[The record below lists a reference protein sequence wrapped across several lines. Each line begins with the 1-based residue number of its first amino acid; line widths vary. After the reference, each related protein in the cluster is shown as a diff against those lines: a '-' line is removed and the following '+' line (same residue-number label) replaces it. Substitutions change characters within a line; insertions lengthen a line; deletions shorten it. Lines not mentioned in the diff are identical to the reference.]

1 MSHDLRNAV
10 WERGPKNP
18 AMRAVLLSL
27 ADRADDDGYC
37 YPSHA
42 DTADR
47 TGYSRRTVI
56 TTMQRLESEGWLT
69 QRPRYKAGAERSS
82 NGIWLDTARLLGSE
96 LVSLGNEAASPRSEA
111 VSPPVVNVLHQ
122 GSEAASPESSFN
134 LHLESEED
142 DAPAPATPLQE
153 LADHFRRR
161 TALTP
166 NGNTPNYGRDWR
178 QPLEAI
184 LALAGNDPPAACALI
199 DRALA
204 VAWGEN
210 EQRKV
215 YTVSA
220 PRSIAGIAANLAAQQ
235 RNGASAADA
244 DSLWQQ
250 ALAVVTGTKTSDSR
264 LLTAIR
270 AIGADRIRM
279 ARESDAPRLKQELAH
294 GYYRPVTTAA

>member
-1 MSHDLRNAV
+1 MSNTLQKAV
-10 WERGPKNP
+10 WEYGPDDP
-18 AMRAVLLSL
+18 TQHHVLLAL
-27 ADRADDDGYC
+27 ANYANDDGGSVF
-37 YPSHA
+37 PSLETIA
-42 DTADR
+42 AR
-47 TGYSRRTVI
+47 CRISRRTAARAMKMLAADGWI
-56 TTMQRLESEGWLT
+56 TATRRGPTSNIYTIQVAKLSPSSVTVAQQE
-69 QRPRYKAGAERSS
+69 PERSA
-82 NGIWLDTARLLGSE
+82 NLTPKKCQIDTS
-96 LVSLGNEAASPRSEA
+96 RSA
-111 VSPPVVNVLHQ
+111 KLTPDPISITN
-122 GSEAASPESSFN
+122 
-134 LHLESEED
+134 HLIEEEE
-142 DAPAPATPLQE
+142 APAPATPLQVV
-153 LADHFRRR
+153 AGHFTSR
-161 TALTP
+161 TAIQP
-166 NGNTPNYGRDWR
+166 NGTTPNYGRDWR

-184 LALAGNDPPAACALI
+184 LALAGNDPPAACVLI

-250 ALAVVTGTKTSDSR
+250 ALDVVTGTKTSDSR